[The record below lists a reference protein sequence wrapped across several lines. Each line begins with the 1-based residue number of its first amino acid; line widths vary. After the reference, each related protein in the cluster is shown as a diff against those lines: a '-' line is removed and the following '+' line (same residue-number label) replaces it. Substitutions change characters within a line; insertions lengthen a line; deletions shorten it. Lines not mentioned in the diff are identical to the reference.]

1 VHVLIT
7 ADTVGGV
14 WTYTRELA
22 CGLLDHGHRV
32 TLVSFGGEPTAAQ
45 GSWLRRKN
53 LSFYPTTFPLEWME
67 EAQPGIDESMRF
79 LEKIVRATRPEL
91 LHLNQFCYG
100 CLKADV
106 PKLVVAHSDVVSWW
120 RSVHHCDPPRTEWFS
135 WYASVVTEG
144 LHSADAVVTPSEWM
158 LDAIEEIYG
167 PLPNARV
174 IHNGRTPT
182 LFRPAEGRTCSVLS
196 VGRVWDKAKQVSL
209 LLARDLGIPVRIAGS
224 LRGPEAS
231 AASPL
236 EAVPSANVR
245 FYGELDQA
253 QLSKLYSESAIY
265 VAASCYEPFGL
276 SPLEAALSRCALVA
290 NDVPVFHE
298 LWGDSA
304 LYFQKNDPDDLAA
317 VILRFAEQIDL
328 RELYATRAYNRARS
342 CFTATRMV
350 AQYEGLYISL
360 VRERSAA

>member
-1 VHVLIT
+1 MHVLIT

-14 WTYTRELA
+14 WTYTQELA

-32 TLVSFGGEPTAAQ
+32 TLVSFGGEPSAAQ
-45 GSWLRRKN
+45 GAWLRRKN
-53 LSFYPTTFPLEWME
+53 LSFYATNLPLEWMQG
-67 EAQPGIDESMRF
+67 AQSGIEESMRF
-79 LEKIVRATRPEL
+79 LETIIRAVQPEL

-100 CLKADV
+100 RLKVDV
-106 PKLVVAHSDVVSWW
+106 PKLVVAHSDVISWW
-120 RSVHHCDPPRTEWFS
+120 RSVHHCDPPQTEWFS
-135 WYASVVTEG
+135 WYTSLVMEG

-158 LDAIEEIYG
+158 LDAIDEIYG
-167 PLPNARV
+167 PLANARV

-182 LFRPAEGRTCSVLS
+182 LYRPAERRTCSVLA
-196 VGRVWDKAKQVSL
+196 VGRLWDKAKQVSL
-209 LLARDLGIPVRIAGS
+209 LLARNLTIPVRIAGS
-224 LRGPEAS
+224 LRGPETNSEPALETVS
-231 AASPL
+231 A
-236 EAVPSANVR
+236 ANVR

-290 NDVPVFHE
+290 NDMPVFHE

-317 VILRFAEQIDL
+317 VIHRFTEQPEL

-350 AQYEGLYISL
+350 AQYEGLYL
-360 VRERSAA
+360 GLARERSAA